1 MKVKTMIEV
10 LEQLNPDAEV
20 ILRENTLTTAFVYS
34 PVMVVFAKHKR
45 AVIVSRNP
53 ALTCGSIAGVLW
65 AVNER
70 KIKKKKRVRK

>member
-1 MKVKTMIEV
+1 MKVKTLIEV
-10 LEQLNPDAEV
+10 LEQLNGDAEV

-34 PVMVVFAKHKR
+34 PVMVVFAKHKG

-53 ALTCGSIAGVLW
+53 ALACNSIAGVLW

-70 KIKKKKRVRK
+70 PKKKKRVRK

>member
-1 MKVKTMIEV
+1 MKVKTLIEV
-10 LEQLNPDAEV
+10 LEQQNQDAEV

-34 PVMVVFAKHKR
+34 PLMVVFAKHKG
-45 AVIVSRNP
+45 AVVVTRNP

-70 KIKKKKRVRK
+70 PAKKKKVKK